1 MIKAIFFVPFFILI
15 FFGSRRVASAGDQNA
30 LAASFVFGDS
40 LVDAGNNNYLQTL
53 SRANSLPNGI
63 DFKPSRGNP
72 TGRFTNGRTI
82 ADIVGEKL
90 GQPSYAVPYLAPN
103 ANGETLLNGV
113 NYASGGGGILN
124 ATGIPFV
131 AAQARLTQTPE
142 AFVEDMISHLRDQLK
157 RLYAL
162 DARKFVVG
170 NVAPI
175 GCIPYQKSINQLKD
189 KQCVD
194 LANKLALQYNARLKD
209 LLMVELKDSLKDAHF
224 VYANV
229 YDLVMDLIVNYKE
242 YGFTTSSEACCGTGG
257 RLAGILPCGPT
268 SSLCTDRSKH
278 VFWDPYHPS
287 EAANLIIADKLLNG
301 DSKYV
306 TPFNLLHLRD
316 L

>member
-124 ATGIPFV
+124 ATGSVFVNRLGMDIQVDYFSITRKQFDKLLGEDKASDYIKKSLFSIVIGSNDFLNNYLVPFV

-242 YGFTTSSEACCGTGG
+242 YGM
-257 RLAGILPCGPT
+257 
-268 SSLCTDRSKH
+268 
-278 VFWDPYHPS
+278 
-287 EAANLIIADKLLNG
+287 
-301 DSKYV
+301 
-306 TPFNLLHLRD
+306 D
-316 L
+316 LY